1 MRATDSFIQRT
12 RASTILVA
20 FGASVAV
27 LGFDCEWEVHFS
39 GRRKVAT
46 VLLSALDGHTAIV
59 QLKTDPRK
67 SGILPFLLGNLL
79 QNEDV
84 LLVSSHVDRAPKL
97 RLRKSKHVRKERT
110 CAKLSA

>member
-1 MRATDSFIQRT
+1 MT
-12 RASTILVA
+12 LVV
-20 FGASVAV
+20 FGGSVAV
-27 LGFDCEWEVHFS
+27 LGFDCEWETPVS

-46 VLLSALDGHTAIV
+46 VQLSAADGYTPIF
-59 QLKTDPRK
+59 QFPTDPSK
-67 SGILPFLLGNLL
+67 PEILPFLLGNLL

-97 RLRKSKHVRKERT
+97 RPRKNKCMRKERT